1 MSKAVQKLFTEIAPK
16 YDFLNHC
23 LSLTIDRRWRDRAV
37 GRLKGQK
44 LTRILD
50 LCAGTLDL
58 SQGLLEEFPR
68 AQVVAVDFSLAMLE
82 SGRQKV
88 ATSMACHL
96 LCADGHSLPLL
107 DESFDAVVCGFG
119 IRNLE
124 CRQRAIEEIHRV
136 LKPGGHLLILEFF
149 RPEGGLAKAF
159 YQTYGRFVIPKLGG
173 LISKNPEAYQYLQDS
188 IQRFYSIYEYQALLR
203 DNGFS
208 DVETQKLS
216 GGIAHE
222 ILACKSPKIED

>member
-23 LSLTIDRRWRDRAV
+23 LSLTIDRRWRDKALARLE
-37 GRLKGQK
+37 GRK
-44 LTRILD
+44 LNRILD

-58 SQGLLEEFPR
+58 SQGLLKTFPQC
-68 AQVVAVDFSLAMLE
+68 QVVAVDFSLAMLE
-82 SGRQKV
+82 SGRSKV
-88 ATSMACHL
+88 NEAGRCQL
-96 LCADGHSLPLL
+96 LCADGHSLPLQN
-107 DESFDAVVCGFG
+107 ESFDAVVCGFG

-124 CRQRAIEEIHRV
+124 CRQRAVEEIRRV
-136 LKPGGHLLILEFF
+136 LRPGGTLLVLEFF
-149 RPEGGLAKAF
+149 RPEKGLAKAF

-188 IQRFYSIYEYQALLR
+188 IQRFFSIGEYESLLCE
-203 DNGFS
+203 NGFAQVQS
-208 DVETQKLS
+208 QKLS

-222 ILACKSPKIED
+222 VLAVKTPTTKV